1 MPLWYWRREQ
11 GQTHFV
17 AQPVHARSGGE
28 VHCDDFVADGDTNRT
43 SYIHSWNDRTRY
55 SSTGRW
61 KGKTA
66 DPVITSWLDQGHS
79 EVQRRLQHRQEFSFG
94 YPDSAVKTRNLP
106 RQVLFSHPNLRVHRR
121 FEHFGVDDRLP
132 NRGVN
137 TQNPLPGSLR
147 HGNLFYRRARS
158 SPHYS

>member
-55 SSTGRW
+55 SSTGRR
-61 KGKTA
+61 KGKTG
-66 DPVITSWLDQGHS
+66 DLVITSWLDQGHS

-94 YPDSAVKTRNLP
+94 DPDSAVKTRSQNL
-106 RQVLFSHPNLRVHRR
+106 RGDVLSSHPNLGVYRR
-121 FEHFGVDDRLP
+121 SEQLRAVDRLL
-132 NRGVN
+132 NQGVSPCWA
-137 TQNPLPGSLR
+137 QRPLAICLQ
-147 HGNLFYRRARS
+147 S
-158 SPHYS
+158 SHIQPPRYS